1 MMLVGN
7 DDHLGLSL
15 SLVPSSGTGGHHH
28 HQRLP
33 LQLNL
38 MPPSP
43 EATATATAGQP
54 FVFHHKN
61 HWSDV
66 LVSSD
71 RETTRSR
78 FLRGF
83 DVNRAPAPAKTT
95 AVVDLGEEEEEEVG
109 VSSPNSTVSSVSGGA
124 KRSSAERE
132 GFFGGNDKIGV
143 AGDENE
149 TERASSS
156 RGMSDDEDGGEQS
169 RKKLRLSKDQSA
181 VLEESFKEHSTL
193 NPDEIEAD
201 GGGLRVP
208 KEVLRESDGGES
220 EAAEGGARAEGAEDV
235 PSVLHADD
243 TSDDAHHV
251 PFLREGLLL
260 CFLY

>member
-15 SLVPSSGTGGHHH
+15 SLVPSSGVDGHHH
-28 HQRLP
+28 HRQRLP

-43 EATATATAGQP
+43 EATEAQP

-61 HWSDV
+61 HWSDAV
-66 LVSSD
+66 VSSD

-78 FLRGF
+78 FLRGI
-83 DVNRAPAPAKTT
+83 DVNRAPAKTT
-95 AVVDLGEEEEEEVG
+95 AVVDLEEEEEEGVG

-156 RGMSDDEDGGEQS
+156 RGMSDDEDGGEHS

-243 TSDDAHHV
+243 TPDDAHHV

-260 CFLY
+260 RVLY